1 MRKRSIIF
9 AVISTIVLIG
19 LLFIP
24 LNGDFNNKFAFFLGR
39 FHPIILHL
47 PIGALMALFFME
59 LINGLRPRLN
69 LESACNILLWFSVIS
84 IIPTLFLGF
93 LLGSTGSY
101 DDELL
106 NSHKWLGW
114 FTALVCVWMVVI
126 REKKSISTPSKVS
139 SFYKIFLFVNVV
151 LLTIAGHYGGYLT
164 HGEDYLTKYMPI
176 AMKKIIGLENDNTEY
191 IVINEEVDTNSD
203 EALYYENTIR
213 PIIKTYCFECH
224 NDDKQKGDMR
234 LDTLHWNMN
243 NQRHAERWHN
253 ALNVINLG
261 EMPPKKKE
269 QLQDDER
276 RILVNWL
283 TENLEKASIAKQKDN
298 KGVMRRLT
306 KRQYTISLNEL
317 LGVSVDFGDVLP
329 DDGKSKMGFSN
340 NGNILQTSSLHLDYY
355 QKIAREA
362 LDKAI
367 VFGKK
372 PEAKHYRVKIGKNIG
387 NGISGAEFRGYQT
400 APIKN
405 ENILVE
411 ILNSDGNPIKNS
423 ENNQLDLTPIKNKIG
438 IGMRG
443 SHSNRY
449 NVVKEGMILSSALPA
464 KEVTP
469 KSWQG
474 PSPNLKLLIKENFP
488 RTGDFAFRVH
498 TSKGYNSRSIERLID
513 LRDKS
518 PRLEKFKAVSVSA
531 IDIMRKLKQNGKAKD
546 FILKDNKWLMPKDFA
561 NWVWTEFNYSIP
573 KSGLYQID
581 LVHPYVPND
590 ANPSYRI
597 SIFGENDQGIVSK
610 RIVIEDNK

>member
-59 LINGLRPRLN
+59 LINGLRPKLN

-151 LLTIAGHYGGYLT
+151 LLTLAGHYGGYLT

-191 IVINEEVDTNSD
+191 VVINEEVDTNSD

-340 NGNILQTSSLHLDYY
+340 NGNILQ
-355 QKIAREA
+355 
-362 LDKAI
+362 
-367 VFGKK
+367 
-372 PEAKHYRVKIGKNIG
+372 
-387 NGISGAEFRGYQT
+387 
-400 APIKN
+400 
-405 ENILVE
+405 
-411 ILNSDGNPIKNS
+411 
-423 ENNQLDLTPIKNKIG
+423 
-438 IGMRG
+438 
-443 SHSNRY
+443 
-449 NVVKEGMILSSALPA
+449 
-464 KEVTP
+464 
-469 KSWQG
+469 KS
-474 PSPNLKLLIKENFP
+474 
-488 RTGDFAFRVH
+488 
-498 TSKGYNSRSIERLID
+498 
-513 LRDKS
+513 
-518 PRLEKFKAVSVSA
+518 
-531 IDIMRKLKQNGKAKD
+531 
-546 FILKDNKWLMPKDFA
+546 
-561 NWVWTEFNYSIP
+561 
-573 KSGLYQID
+573 
-581 LVHPYVPND
+581 
-590 ANPSYRI
+590 
-597 SIFGENDQGIVSK
+597 
-610 RIVIEDNK
+610 

>member
-1 MRKRSIIF
+1 MKKRSIIF

-24 LNGDFNNKFAFFLGR
+24 LNGDFSNKFAFFLGR

-59 LINGLRPRLN
+59 LINGLRPKLN

-126 REKKSISTPSKVS
+126 REKKSISTPYKVS
-139 SFYKIFLFVNVV
+139 SFYKIFLFVNVL
-151 LLTIAGHYGGYLT
+151 LLTLAGHYGGYLT

-176 AMKKIIGLENDNTEY
+176 AMKKIIGLE
-191 IVINEEVDTNSD
+191 
-203 EALYYENTIR
+203 
-213 PIIKTYCFECH
+213 
-224 NDDKQKGDMR
+224 
-234 LDTLHWNMN
+234 
-243 NQRHAERWHN
+243 
-253 ALNVINLG
+253 
-261 EMPPKKKE
+261 
-269 QLQDDER
+269 
-276 RILVNWL
+276 
-283 TENLEKASIAKQKDN
+283 KDN

-367 VFGKK
+367 VFWKK

-423 ENNQLDLTPIKNKIG
+423 KN
-438 IGMRG
+438 
-443 SHSNRY
+443 
-449 NVVKEGMILSSALPA
+449 
-464 KEVTP
+464 
-469 KSWQG
+469 
-474 PSPNLKLLIKENFP
+474 
-488 RTGDFAFRVH
+488 
-498 TSKGYNSRSIERLID
+498 
-513 LRDKS
+513 
-518 PRLEKFKAVSVSA
+518 
-531 IDIMRKLKQNGKAKD
+531 
-546 FILKDNKWLMPKDFA
+546 
-561 NWVWTEFNYSIP
+561 
-573 KSGLYQID
+573 
-581 LVHPYVPND
+581 
-590 ANPSYRI
+590 
-597 SIFGENDQGIVSK
+597 SK
-610 RIVIEDNK
+610 RGFR